1 MTTELQ
7 TNENNEYLML
17 CETQYKRLETYNKYT
32 DFINDL
38 DNGKKQKRYRKWL
51 KNILAYI
58 SQAKNGDETL
68 TRNYTLQDL
77 IECKVKP
84 IFDTEENEYHTINKF
99 GRGMWDEHSITSG
112 FNLTEQDI
120 IIEIAKGYGAFD
132 Y

>member
-1 MTTELQ
+1 MTTELL
-7 TNENNEYLML
+7 TNVKNEYIML
-17 CETQYKRLETYNKYT
+17 CESQYKRLETYNKYQ

-51 KNILAYI
+51 KNILVYI
-58 SQAKNGDETL
+58 SQAKNDDETL
-68 TRNYTLQDL
+68 TRNYTLEDL
-77 IECKVKP
+77 IEFKVKP
-84 IFDTEENEYHTINKF
+84 IFDTEENEYRVINKF

-112 FNLTEQDI
+112 FNLAEQGI